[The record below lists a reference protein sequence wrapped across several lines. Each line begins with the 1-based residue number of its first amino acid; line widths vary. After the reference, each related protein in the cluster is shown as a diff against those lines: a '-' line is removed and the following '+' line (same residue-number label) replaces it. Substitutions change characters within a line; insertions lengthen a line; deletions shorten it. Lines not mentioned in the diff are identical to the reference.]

1 MFGLEKLLRRN
12 AQKQETIEGVKVEQ
26 EKEKKENIQDKE
38 SSSTSIREKLSTPL
52 KVVTVVILLMLIGT
66 AVLSIEKQKKQNL
79 HFSSTVPKPMKKK
92 ERNSQTGKLSRTET
106 VAKASL
112 TPTKNS
118 SVSDSSINKVEKNI
132 RRTDTNISNIRK
144 TQETADV
151 SENNLLAEL
160 TEIKRNLYY
169 LKAENKLLDEKI
181 KNLEKKKKISELQKG
196 LTQQKIE
203 IAPPNYVD
211 NLTKQLQLLERKIE
225 NLAKNKK
232 DSSIKSEIKKKIEE
246 LRAPFMKPKSSQSTT
261 HSYTLVAIV
270 GNEAVIKRD
279 GKEMTVKDGEL
290 IDGKRVKVGS
300 FSVYIGNEELS
311 LSFTDKSSPISSL
324 PIPFRGSK

>member
-92 ERNSQTGKLSRTET
+92 ERNSQK
-106 VAKASL
+106 
-112 TPTKNS
+112 S
-118 SVSDSSINKVEKNI
+118 SFVSDSSINKVEKNI